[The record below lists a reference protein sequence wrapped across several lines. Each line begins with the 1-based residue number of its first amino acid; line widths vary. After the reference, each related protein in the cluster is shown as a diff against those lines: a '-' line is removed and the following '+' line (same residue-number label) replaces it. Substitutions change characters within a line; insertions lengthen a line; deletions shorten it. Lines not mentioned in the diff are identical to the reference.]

1 MFHDPAITL
10 TLTRASNSPAQA
22 PRINDPRGLIFFM
35 KCAIVAGYKSLI
47 VDKAIM
53 LNLEQKK
60 PIQPEVISAI
70 FSIVFLTAFIMV
82 NFLAGFVLPLYLL
95 AAGVVFILTV
105 AYPASGLFVLVFLTM
120 IFERFFTLAP
130 LVIGKAEYKIFL
142 PDIIILGMLLGLFF
156 KYFRKDGK
164 SSRKIQAADII
175 LATFMGL
182 NILYYF
188 LSVYIFNSDAYLS
201 FSSLKNYVFYGLLY
215 FLTYLAIDNRERL
228 KYFFKFYFTGAV
240 LILGFVAF
248 GIFNGEGLWTEFT
261 PLSTEGVRIL
271 AFPHGLYL
279 SLIFIPI
286 LLFGIF
292 RRKRYLFFL
301 ELFFLVGIIG
311 TMMRHLWV
319 ALMLAFGA
327 VYYFL
332 KKEQRTA
339 IRKLIGKIFFSF
351 AIFGLLF
358 FYLALMSPQSKL
370 NDLFS
375 GVGQALS
382 QRGISIANAN
392 QDDSFIW
399 RTIVWKSVW
408 EKYQKN
414 LIFGIGT
421 GQVVSIENGTYHAF
435 VEVRNA
441 HNSFLAILVQFG
453 ILGFGLFCA
462 FVWMHLAMLIRAD
475 DFSYNFYKLA
485 LFSVLVIYLVAFA
498 FQPYLETNLLSMFF
512 WIGLGLIRSMQK
524 EGKNYE
530 NFGDK

>member
-1 MFHDPAITL
+1 
-10 TLTRASNSPAQA
+10 
-22 PRINDPRGLIFFM
+22 
-35 KCAIVAGYKSLI
+35 
-47 VDKAIM
+47 M
-53 LNLEQKK
+53 LRFNQKN
-60 PIQPEVISAI
+60 PIQPETISAI
-70 FSIVFLTAFIMV
+70 FSIIFLSLFILA
-82 NFLAGFVLPLYLL
+82 NFFVGFILPLYLL
-95 AAGVVFILTV
+95 AVGVAFVLAV
-105 AYPASGLFVLVFLTM
+105 AYPASGLFVLVFLTL
-120 IFERFFTLAP
+120 IFERFFTLSP
-130 LVIGKAEYKIFL
+130 LVLGKIEYKIFL
-142 PDIIILGMLLGLFF
+142 PDIIILGMFLGLFF
-156 KYFRKDGK
+156 KYFKKNGK
-164 SSRKIQAADII
+164 LSGKIQAIDSIFVAFI
-175 LATFMGL
+175 GL

-188 LSVYIFNSDAYLS
+188 LSVYIFSSDAYLS
-201 FSSLKNYVFYGLLY
+201 FSSLKNYVFYSLLY
-215 FLTYLAIDNRERL
+215 FLTYFAIDNRERL
-228 KYFFKFYFTGAV
+228 KCFFKFYFTGAI
-240 LILGFVAF
+240 LILGFVVF

-279 SLIFIPI
+279 SLIFIPV
-286 LLFGIF
+286 LLFAIF
-292 RRKRYLFFL
+292 YKKKWPIVLSLVFA
-301 ELFFLVGIIG
+301 VGILG

-319 ALMLAFGA
+319 ALALALGL

-332 KKEQRTA
+332 EKEQKIA
-339 IRKLIGKIFFSF
+339 GKKLIGKIFFSF

-358 FYLALMSPQSKL
+358 FYTALMSPQSKL

-399 RTIVWKSVW
+399 RAIVWKSVW

-421 GQVVSIENGTYHAF
+421 GQVVSMENGTYHAF
-435 VEVRNA
+435 VEIRNA

-453 ILGFGLFCA
+453 ILGFGLFA
-462 FVWMHLAMLIRAD
+462 TFIWMHFRMLIRAD
-475 DFSYNFYKLA
+475 DFRHNFYKLA
-485 LFSVLVIYLVAFA
+485 LFSVLVVYLVAFA